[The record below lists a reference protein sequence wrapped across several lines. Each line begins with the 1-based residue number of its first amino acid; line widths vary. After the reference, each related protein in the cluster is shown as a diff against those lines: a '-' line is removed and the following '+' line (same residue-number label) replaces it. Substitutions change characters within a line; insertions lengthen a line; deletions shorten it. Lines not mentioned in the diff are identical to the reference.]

1 MKKLLLKMTVGK
13 ILKFVQFSSHSVI
26 SLHVTLASILFI
38 LIELKMMEIIGGKVV
53 VDIVS
58 QRGLRH

>member
-1 MKKLLLKMTVGK
+1 MTVGK
-13 ILKFVQFSSHSVI
+13 IFKLVQFSSHSVI

-38 LIELKMMEIIGGKVV
+38 LIELKLKEIIGGKVV

-58 QRGLRH
+58 QRDLRH